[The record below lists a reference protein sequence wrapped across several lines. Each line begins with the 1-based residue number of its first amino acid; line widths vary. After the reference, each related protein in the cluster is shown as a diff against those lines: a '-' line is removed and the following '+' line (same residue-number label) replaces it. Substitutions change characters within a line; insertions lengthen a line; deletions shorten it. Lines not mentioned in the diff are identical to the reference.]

1 MSHPLSNPFNEARGK
16 RQSPLPN
23 LNGRRLTILFAL
35 GLLTVA
41 LLLAIGGGREAI
53 SALSSADWRL
63 VAAAAAIHYSG
74 FAVRGH
80 RWQLLLKAAGHRLPY
95 RYVTGLLL
103 SGWFISAL
111 VPARAGDAAR
121 VGLLRAPLNDVYAPV
136 PVATG
141 ASTIVL
147 ERALDMLAILLLA
160 AAFGLGVLRD
170 RLPGWVL
177 VTYAV
182 ALTLLVGLSVAVLAA
197 PRLIDALRK
206 ITGWAL
212 WQKALDF
219 GAQIVDSLRRLPRR
233 PAVAALVV
241 AESLYIWLCDALLL
255 WLVVASL
262 GTWLGVANA
271 AFVALTVDVI
281 AAVPIT
287 PGGIGQIEA
296 AYGALLALLP
306 AQTTFN
312 IAAAVLIA
320 RAVSYWSFL
329 LISGVVTYV
338 AGFGQVIR
346 GHG

>member
-1 MSHPLSNPFNEARGK
+1 MSRPISNL
-16 RQSPLPN
+16 QSPISN
-23 LNGRRLTILFAL
+23 LNGRRIGILLVL
-35 GLLTVA
+35 GLLTFA
-41 LLLAIGGGREAI
+41 LLLAVGGGREAVV
-53 SALSSADWRL
+53 ALGNADWRL
-63 VAAAAAIHYSG
+63 VAAAALIHYSG

-121 VGLLRAPLNDVYAPV
+121 VGLLRAPLNNAYETV

-147 ERALDMLAILLLA
+147 ERALDMLAILALA
-160 AAFGLGVLRD
+160 AAFGLGVLRG
-170 RLPGWVL
+170 RLPSWVL

-182 ALTLLVGLSVAVLAA
+182 ALTLLVGFGVAVLVA
-197 PRLIDALRK
+197 PKLINALRQVSQRK
-206 ITGWAL
+206 P
-212 WQKALDF
+212 WQMGLDF

-233 PAVAALVV
+233 PATAMLVV

-262 GTWLGVANA
+262 GTWLGWANA
-271 AFVALTVDVI
+271 AFVALTVDII
-281 AAVPIT
+281 AAVPVT

-306 AQTTFN
+306 VQSTFN
-312 IAAAVLIA
+312 IPAAILIV

-329 LISGVVTYV
+329 LLSGVVTYT

-346 GHG
+346 GDG

>member
-1 MSHPLSNPFNEARGK
+1 MRDVETPNL
-16 RQSPLPN
+16 QSPIAN
-23 LNGRRLTILFAL
+23 LNGRRLAILLAL

-41 LLLAIGGGREAI
+41 LLLAIGGGRD
-53 SALSSADWRL
+53 ALTALGSADWRL
-63 VAAAAAIHYSG
+63 VAAAALIHYSG

-80 RWQLLLKAAGHRLPY
+80 RWQQLLKAAGHQLPY

-111 VPARAGDAAR
+111 VPARAGDVAR
-121 VGLLRAPLNDVYAPV
+121 VGLLRAPLHNAGRNAHAPV
-136 PVATG
+136 PVAAA

-147 ERALDMLAILLLA
+147 ERALDMLAILALA
-160 AAFGLGVLRD
+160 AAFGVGVLRA

-182 ALTLLVGLSVAVLAA
+182 ALTLLVGLGVAVLVA
-197 PRLIDALRK
+197 PRLIDALRQ
-206 ITGWAL
+206 ISQWPL
-212 WQKALDF
+212 WQRALDF

-233 PAVAALVV
+233 PATAALVV

-262 GTWLGVANA
+262 GTWLGPANA

-281 AAVPIT
+281 AAVPVT
-287 PGGIGQIEA
+287 PGGIGQVEA

-306 AQTTFN
+306 QQASFN
-312 IAAAVLIA
+312 IAAAVLIV

-329 LISGVVTYV
+329 LISGAVTYV
-338 AGFGQVIR
+338 AGFGQVVR

>member
-1 MSHPLSNPFNEARGK
+1 MSVVGEQVEQIETEQKSAPSTAR
-16 RQSPLPN
+16 
-23 LNGRRLTILFAL
+23 LNWQRAAILLAL

-41 LLLAIGGGREAI
+41 LLLAVGGGREAVA
-53 SALSSADWRL
+53 ALGSADWRL
-63 VAAAAAIHYSG
+63 VALAALIHYSG

-80 RWQLLLKAAGHRLPY
+80 RWQLLLRAAGHRLPY

-121 VGLLRAPLNDVYAPV
+121 VGLLRAPLNKTHASV
-136 PVATG
+136 PVASA

-147 ERALDMLAILLLA
+147 ERALDMLAILALA
-160 AAFGLGVLRD
+160 AAFGVGVLRG
-170 RLPGWVL
+170 RLPSWVL

-182 ALTLLVGLSVAVLAA
+182 ALTLLVALGVAVLAA
-197 PRLIDALRK
+197 PKLIDALRK
-206 ITGWAL
+206 ISQRKP
-212 WQKALDF
+212 WQRALDF
-219 GAQIVDSLRRLPRR
+219 GAQVVDSLRSLPRR
-233 PAVAALVV
+233 PSAAALVV

-281 AAVPIT
+281 AAVPVT

-306 AQTTFN
+306 AQATFS

-329 LISGVVTYV
+329 LISGAVTYV
-338 AGFGQVIR
+338 AGFRQALHTG
-346 GHG
+346 